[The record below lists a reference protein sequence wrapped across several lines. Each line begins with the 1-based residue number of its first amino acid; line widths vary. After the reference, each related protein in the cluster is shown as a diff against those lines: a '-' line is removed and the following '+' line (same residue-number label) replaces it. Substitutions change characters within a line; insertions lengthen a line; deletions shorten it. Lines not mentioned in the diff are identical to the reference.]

1 MIFTLTLPTLCVTL
15 STDRGELLLCKHI
28 RHIWQP
34 VQFCKQLSFPV
45 SVFLSCP
52 LYHADWLFYLWQ
64 IHFSSSPSIV
74 NLQAFC
80 DIAQQFQVFSL
91 TWYFFHCPSILQQT
105 FSFAKLV
112 WMWTILTAGNPRN
125 KFYLCPALCLHA
137 QYMTFGVTHSLKDVG
152 FLAENWWCTR
162 DFARYCYKTFSIL
175 VH

>member
-1 MIFTLTLPTLCVTL
+1 MWFLPSPCPHSVWHCPLTEESFYYANTFVTFDSPCSFVNSCLFL
-15 STDRGELLLCKHI
+15 SL
-28 RHIWQP
+28 
-34 VQFCKQLSFPV
+34 
-45 SVFLSCP
+45 LSCP